1 MSPRATPGVRSAAG
15 QALVEFLIAATTV
28 LVPLFLIVPLLGKY
42 MDMKASAI
50 QAARYAA
57 WERTVWFGSSD
68 WSAAQKTDQQIQRE
82 VQQRF
87 FSATATAKLQASDGG
102 TTGWGGT
109 GPKALWRDR
118 GGNPMLVAYDSDVT
132 QTSPRSQTP
141 GTMNAILVPV
151 VNVIS
156 IVGEVL
162 GGAFVLD
169 MNSLYTST
177 VRVQTVQTRPIRQV
191 LGSTPTLQTF
201 QGVTPLFAEKNVLI
215 ANGWNANGSA
225 FVKQQTEGL
234 MPLSFMGRDP
244 IKTVLE
250 VIQYFTVLVAPEL
263 MPDWL
268 KLGGEIQPD
277 LVPDDR
283 LK

>member
-1 MSPRATPGVRSAAG
+1 
-15 QALVEFLIAATTV
+15 
-28 LVPLFLIVPLLGKY
+28 
-42 MDMKASAI
+42 MKASAI